1 MNLRGN
7 FPVQVA
13 VVLVCAVLI
22 LAYPLSAL
30 ATGEVRTA
38 VAAGAALSTINVMLG
53 YIAIRYSFD
62 KSYTTFLKAVLGGMG
77 VRMVFM
83 LGAFIA
89 LIAVVGLQPMA
100 LTVSLLGFYAV
111 FMVLEIVFIQRRMT
125 VKNRG

>member
-1 MNLRGN
+1 VNLRSS
-7 FPVQVA
+7 FPAQVA
-13 VVLVCAVLI
+13 AVLACAVLL

-77 VRMVFM
+77 LRLLFM

-89 LIAVVGLQPMA
+89 LIAGFGLQPVP
-100 LTVSLLGFYAV
+100 LTASLLGFYAV
-111 FMVLEIVFIQRRMT
+111 FMVLEIVFIQRSMT